1 MHNDTYSSLDIKSGY
16 KDIQVLERNIGM
28 YRGMQ
33 GYRVT
38 WGDRAMYGECRNIYG
53 ECIYA
58 GSYTGSYRV
67 ILGYKGSRFFW
78 FLQLGCTQNYDFFG
92 LPTLVPGY
100 LNPKP

>member
-1 MHNDTYSSLDIKSGY
+1 
-16 KDIQVLERNIGM
+16 M

-58 GSYTGSYRV
+58 GSVIQGLIASY
-67 ILGYKGSRFFW
+67 W
-78 FLQLGCTQNYDFFG
+78 DM
-92 LPTLVPGY
+92 
-100 LNPKP
+100 